1 LYSYIPRVTGV
12 PFHLRRSPQTLALLS
27 VLLRRGPA
35 WHYGYD
41 LLKQTGLKSGTLYPI
56 LARLQRGGWLEQ
68 RWEKSPGAGRPPRHL
83 YRLSRIGRVAVKKVR
98 ELDN

>member
-1 LYSYIPRVTGV
+1 MAV
-12 PFHLRRSPQTLALLS
+12 LS

-68 RWEKSPGAGRPPRHL
+68 RWEKPSAAGRPPRHL
-83 YRLSRIGRVAVKKVR
+83 YRLSRQGKTVARAIFPRAKAQS
-98 ELDN
+98 